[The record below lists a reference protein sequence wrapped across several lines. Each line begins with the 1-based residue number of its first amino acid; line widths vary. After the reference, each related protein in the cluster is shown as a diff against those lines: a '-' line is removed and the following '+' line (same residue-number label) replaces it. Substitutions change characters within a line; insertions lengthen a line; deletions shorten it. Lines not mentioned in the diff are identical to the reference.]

1 MGSPLTD
8 AQSYGLF
15 LESIFYGIYLVTC
28 GVCLKTLLL
37 SRLGDR
43 LKPVRELN
51 WAMLIVVFILF
62 GVATVDAILQ
72 FYRNL
77 HTFQIANGPGD
88 AAGDF
93 SDISDPINVVKSA
106 TVCIQ
111 TTIADMM
118 LVYRCWVVYG
128 RSWLVIS
135 LPGLLVLGNT
145 AVTGVVL
152 YLEITL
158 NQHALLSVKQIKPF
172 GAAFWA
178 LTIVINII
186 TTGAGPTDLF
196 KVLTYGRPGLIVARM
211 WRINRGTQDIIYRP
225 ERRGPRPSTTLQH
238 IMRIII
244 ESGLLYTG
252 TSLITFISYVTN
264 SVAVYVT
271 TDIEIQVIG
280 IAFNLIIIRAAL
292 SPKESYSITS
302 GSGYPLE
309 FRMSSQSTA
318 VPSTRVNVSITQQD
332 DREDKTSDKP
342 GEF

>member
-1 MGSPLTD
+1 
-8 AQSYGLF
+8 
-15 LESIFYGIYLVTC
+15 
-28 GVCLKTLLL
+28 
-37 SRLGDR
+37 
-43 LKPVRELN
+43 
-51 WAMLIVVFILF
+51 
-62 GVATVDAILQ
+62 
-72 FYRNL
+72 
-77 HTFQIANGPGD
+77 
-88 AAGDF
+88 
-93 SDISDPINVVKSA
+93 
-106 TVCIQ
+106 
-111 TTIADMM
+111 MM

-238 IMRIII
+238 IMRIVI

-271 TDIEIQVIG
+271 TDIVCFKIVCPVAALTTATGDTSNWHRVQPHYNSCSAFPQGILFHHFGLWVPIG
-280 IAFNLIIIRAAL
+280 IQDEQPVDRCPEHAR
-292 SPKESYSITS
+292 
-302 GSGYPLE
+302 
-309 FRMSSQSTA
+309 Q
-318 VPSTRVNVSITQQD
+318 RVNNPAG
-332 DREDKTSDKP
+332 RP
-342 GEF
+342 GGQNVR

>member
-93 SDISDPINVVKSA
+93 SNISDPINVVKSA

-118 LVYRCWVVYG
+118 LVYRCWVIYG

-186 TTGAGPTDLF
+186 TTG
-196 KVLTYGRPGLIVARM
+196 LIVARM

-238 IMRIII
+238 IMRIVI